1 MQSTCPEAT
10 IWQTFLDGSISV
22 ADRASAES
30 HLGHCRV
37 CRERLIACLD
47 NTSEREVFEPAPS
60 SLKKAA
66 IRSTSPQ
73 PRTANF
79 MNSLRPYVPMA
90 LAATIVL
97 AIGISFFLY
106 RTADQIQPVS
116 DLRQSGN
123 ATGELSLES
132 PPNGAAVNPGKLEFR
147 WSDAGAGSRYEF
159 TLTDEKGDTI
169 FHEKPASNFLSLDS
183 SPRLS
188 LSRRYYWS
196 VLAKHPDGTQR
207 ESGVASFTLK

>member
-1 MQSTCPEAT
+1 MQSTCPQAT
-10 IWQTFLDGSISV
+10 VWQTFLDGSISV

-47 NTSEREVFEPAPS
+47 NTNEREVFEPAPR
-60 SLKKAA
+60 SLKKTA

-73 PRTANF
+73 PRTNF
-79 MNSLRPYVPMA
+79 MNTVRSYVPMA

-97 AIGISFFLY
+97 AVGISFFLY
-106 RTADQIQPVS
+106 RTADQTQPIG

-147 WSDAGAGSRYEF
+147 WSDAGAALRYEF
-159 TLTDEKGDTI
+159 TLTDEKGDI
-169 FHEKPASNFLSLDS
+169 VVHEKPASNFLSLDS

-188 LSRRYYWS
+188 SSRKYYWS
-196 VLAKHPDGTQR
+196 VLVRFPDGTTR
-207 ESGVASFTLK
+207 ESSVAGFVLK

>member
-1 MQSTCPEAT
+1 MESTCPEAT
-10 IWQTFLDGSISV
+10 VWQTFLDGSISV
-22 ADRASAES
+22 TDRASAES

-37 CRERLIACLD
+37 CREHLIVCLD
-47 NTSEREVFEPAPS
+47 NTNEREVFEAAPS
-60 SLKKAA
+60 SLKKNA

-97 AIGISFFLY
+97 AVGITFFFY
-106 RTADQIQPVS
+106 RTADQTQPVS

-132 PPNGAAVNPGKLEFR
+132 PLNGAALNPGKLEFR
-147 WSDAGAGSRYEF
+147 WSDAGAGARYEF
-159 TLTDEKGDTI
+159 TLTDEKGDII
-169 FHEKPASNFLSLDS
+169 FREKPASNFLSLDS
-183 SPRLS
+183 SGRLS
-188 LSRRYYWS
+188 SSRKYYWS

-207 ESGVASFTLK
+207 ESSVASFTLK